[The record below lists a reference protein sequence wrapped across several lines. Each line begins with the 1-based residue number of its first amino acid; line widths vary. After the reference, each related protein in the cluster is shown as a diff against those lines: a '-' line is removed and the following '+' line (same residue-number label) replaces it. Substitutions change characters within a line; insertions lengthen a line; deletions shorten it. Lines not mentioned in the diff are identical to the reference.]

1 MASGDFS
8 AGFKTKAP
16 LFVSDFSETERRHDM
31 TLYEWIRECL
41 RWEAAQTAPESQI
54 IIQRVRMAMEVW
66 KQRKK

>member
-1 MASGDFS
+1 
-8 AGFKTKAP
+8 
-16 LFVSDFSETERRHDM
+16 M